1 MSDIAVLVVDDHALV
16 REMLCDRIAEERGMR
31 VVGQTSTADDAV
43 HLCSTTH
50 PDVVLLDIDL
60 PGISAFDAARTMQGE
75 YSHTKVIFLSAFVQD
90 GYIAQALDVRA
101 AGYLSKTTPP
111 SGVVEAICTVALG
124 GTAMC
129 QEVLDRV
136 TLAPSADNQGEAG
149 SLAALLT
156 RREHEVVTYVA
167 KGLSQKQIAHR
178 MSISIKTVQTHLAH
192 AMDKLD
198 IHDRVDLTRYAIR
211 EGFVASP

>member
-16 REMLCDRIAEERGMR
+16 REMLCDRIGEERGMR
-31 VVGQTSTADDAV
+31 VIGQTSTADDAV
-43 HLCSTTH
+43 RLCSTTH

-60 PGISAFDAARTMQGE
+60 PGISAFDAARSMQTGC
-75 YSHTKVIFLSAFVQD
+75 SSTRVIFLSAFVQD

-111 SGVVEAICTVALG
+111 SGVVEAIRTVASG

-136 TLAPSADNQGEAG
+136 MLAPSAEDQGGTG

-156 RREHEVVTYVA
+156 QREHEVVTYVA
-167 KGLSQKQIAHR
+167 QGLSQKQIAHQ

-198 IHDRVDLTRYAIR
+198 IHDRVDLTRYAILD
-211 EGFVASP
+211 GFMASP